1 MLGPHLTLIHA
12 HAKNYELKKKHKVH
26 FLLATFVAVIVG
38 VAAATAT
45 ATATTTT
52 TTTTSAATTLINE
65 ASAHNE
71 RSCCLG
77 LCLCCGSVY
86 RFVSLNFCLLDSL
99 FIYL

>member
-12 HAKNYELKKKHKVH
+12 HANEHELKKKHKVH
-26 FLLATFVAVIVG
+26 FLLATFVAVIVV

-45 ATATTTT
+45 ATATTT